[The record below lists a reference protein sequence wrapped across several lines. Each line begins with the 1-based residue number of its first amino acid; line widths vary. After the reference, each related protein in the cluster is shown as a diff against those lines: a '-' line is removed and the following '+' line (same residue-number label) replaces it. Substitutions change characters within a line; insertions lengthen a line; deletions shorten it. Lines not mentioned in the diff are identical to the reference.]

1 MLKEEGRACSA
12 GKEDYQAKKEETSV
26 GEKEVGGS
34 IFEIY
39 TEDSIGIECYKHKL
53 LKLDKWKNLVL
64 G

>member
-39 TEDSIGIECYKHKL
+39 TEDSIGIEGY
-53 LKLDKWKNLVL
+53 
-64 G
+64 